1 MSDCYIGE
9 IRMFAGNYAPQNWAF
24 CSGAIL
30 AIQQNS
36 SLFSLLG
43 TVYGGDGRTSFA
55 LPEMRGRVPVGQ
67 GKGAGLRNRPLAEK
81 GGLEDV
87 TLTEFHLPRHTHSL
101 QGTTNSA
108 DKESPEN
115 AMLAMVS
122 GEFYATDTTSPEAMM
137 SAEVKAA
144 GDSQPHNNL
153 APYLGVNFIIA
164 LAGLYPSRN

>member
-9 IRMFAGNYAPQNWAF
+9 IRMFAGNFAPKDWAF
-24 CSGAIL
+24 CSGGIL

-43 TVYGGDGRTSFA
+43 TTYGGDGRTSFA
-55 LPEMRGRVPVGQ
+55 LPEMRGRVPIGQ
-67 GKGAGLRNRPLAEK
+67 GNGAGLSRRPLAEK
-81 GGLEDV
+81 GGREEV
-87 TLTEFHLPRHTHSL
+87 TLTELNLPRHTHSL

-122 GEFYATDTTSPEAMM
+122 GEFYATDATAPEAMM

-164 LAGLYPSRN
+164 LVGLYPSRN